1 MQSAQLLN
9 YGLFC
14 TTILPLHVVR
24 ISSLTF
30 TLSTS
35 GSQTTNLF
43 FPPVEI
49 IYSAQIHTD
58 GDRTGEDSQRARGQ
72 RTSEQSL
79 HVHRLQE
86 AATKT
91 TAYVKTS
98 LSFVGSFGGH
108 ISRYAHE
115 WSHLT
120 LDPWVLSTLSQGFR
134 LEFVDD
140 SVQSFGQPN
149 TIRNNKDTQLRTQLR
164 NKCPIFS
171 L

>member
-1 MQSAQLLN
+1 MIEQVKTLN
-9 YGLFC
+9 ALEANARRNKAGQIIP
-14 TTILPLHVVR
+14 TG
-24 ISSLTF
+24 
-30 TLSTS
+30 TLI
-35 GSQTTNLF
+35 N
-43 FPPVEI
+43 
-49 IYSAQIHTD
+49 
-58 GDRTGEDSQRARGQ
+58 
-72 RTSEQSL
+72 L

-164 NKCPIFS
+164 NKCPIF
-171 L
+171 LL